1 MATRITPRTITLT
14 LPTRRTWR
22 AVLVVVFLLVWP
34 LIGNPLSLLGD
45 AIQACIIL
53 VVTVSLVLL
62 TGWVGQISLAQAT
75 FVGIGAFSTGIL
87 SRNFGV
93 PFPLN
98 LLGAGLVA
106 GGGAALLGVV
116 ALRVRGLYLAV
127 ATLIFAWMA
136 DEYLFN
142 ASWLVGV
149 GGSSSVKGTVIG
161 RTDAIPRFD
170 LSDRRALY
178 YVVLAAAAAAL
189 YIAANLRDSKTG
201 RALFAVRGS
210 EMAAAS
216 LGIDVTRYKLLAF
229 AISGFFAGVA
239 GNLIMTGQ
247 RSAVPAQFTFTFSLF
262 YLAVAVVGGLSS
274 LGGAVAS
281 SIMFAGLA
289 ELFFRVRA
297 LGGWL
302 EIVSAGLLALVL
314 LVYPGGLAAVPQSFA
329 RPWRVLRQKLEPVLQ
344 PVRARLRLD
353 RRAEDVGQTD
363 VLSMPEVSD
372 ETSPVLRPGARLQKH
387 ALPANRDDRAVVL
400 EADGIIVQFGGLRA
414 VDDVSLTVRQ
424 GEIVG
429 LIGPNGAGKT
439 TTFNAIAGL
448 NVPTAGTVRIFG
460 TDVTDLPVHERAKLG
475 VARTFQVIQ
484 LFPQLTVFENLLVA
498 THLQNDSSVAD
509 HIIVTRG
516 ALQGEELARRRVRRV
531 IKLLNLE
538 EVADRR
544 IAGLPFGVL
553 RMVEVARAV
562 VTGAPFIMLD
572 EPASGLDNTETDR
585 LADLLFFLRGELGV
599 SILLIEHDVRMVTA
613 VSDYLYVINRGRPL
627 ANGFPADVVRDQGV
641 IAAYLGEAPAGAE
654 VG

>member
-1 MATRITPRTITLT
+1 MPRASTPRTITLR
-14 LPTRRTWR
+14 LPTPRGYRAAAL
-22 AVLVVVFLLVWP
+22 AVLLLIWP
-34 LIGNPLSLLGD
+34 LIGNPFTLLGD

-75 FVGIGAFSTGIL
+75 FVGIGAFTTGIL
-87 SRNFGV
+87 SRQLGV

-98 LLGAGLVA
+98 LLGAGIVA
-106 GGGAALLGVV
+106 GGAAGLLGVV

-136 DEYLFN
+136 DEWLFN
-142 ASWLVGV
+142 SSWLVGA
-149 GGSSSVKGTVIG
+149 GGSSSVDSTVIG
-161 RTDAIPRFD
+161 RPDAIPRFD

-178 YVVLAAAAAAL
+178 YVVLAVAAAAL

-216 LGIDVTRYKLLAF
+216 LGIDIRRYKLLAF
-229 AISGFFAGVA
+229 AVSGFLAGVA

-247 RSAVPAQFTFTFSLF
+247 RSAVPGQFTFTFSLF

-281 SIMFAGLA
+281 SVMFALLA

-297 LGGWL
+297 LAGWL
-302 EIVSAGLLALVL
+302 EIVSAALLAVVL

-329 RPWRVLRQKLEPVLQ
+329 RPLRTVRARLEPLI
-344 PVRARLRLD
+344 RALLIRLRLD
-353 RRAEDVGQTD
+353 RGQRDVGPTD
-363 VLSMPEVSD
+363 VLAMPVVDD
-372 ETSPVLRPGARLQKH
+372 EPVPVLKAGARLDQFD
-387 ALPANRDDRAVVL
+387 LPPDRDDRRPVL
-400 EADGIIVQFGGLRA
+400 EAEGVIVQFGGLRA
-414 VDDVSLTVRQ
+414 VDDVSVKVCE

-448 NVPTAGTVRIFG
+448 NVPTAGTVKIFG
-460 TDVTDLPVHERAKLG
+460 EDVTNLPVHDRAKLG

-498 THLQNDSSVAD
+498 THLQNRSTVAD
-509 HIIVTRG
+509 HIIVTSAGLRN
-516 ALQGEELARRRVRRV
+516 EEIARRRVRRV

-538 EVADRR
+538 EVSDRR

-562 VTGAPFIMLD
+562 VTGAPLIMLD
-572 EPASGLDNTETDR
+572 EPASGLDNIETDR

-599 SILLIEHDVRMVTA
+599 SILLIEHDVRMVTG
-613 VSDYLYVINRGRPL
+613 VSDYLYVINRGQPL
-627 ANGFPADVVRDQGV
+627 ADGFPADVVRDEGV
-641 IAAYLGEAPAGAE
+641 IAAYLGQAPTEAG